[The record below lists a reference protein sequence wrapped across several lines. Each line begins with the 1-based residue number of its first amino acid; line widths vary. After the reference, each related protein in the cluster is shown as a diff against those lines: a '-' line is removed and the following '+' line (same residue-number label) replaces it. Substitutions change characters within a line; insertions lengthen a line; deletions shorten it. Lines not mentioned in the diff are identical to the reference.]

1 MLILFFI
8 LYSWV
13 FSLVSK
19 TSEKETP
26 PLLSPAPFDQDSSL
40 RPYNTLAIGQYKY
53 LQAIQIFISFILL
66 SIRQTGTEED
76 ELDEVIPIF
85 IRLKPIREVLL
96 ITFSPHTRC
105 HIQTGPSLIYV
116 TIWLS

>member
-1 MLILFFI
+1 MFYQDLLYAYLITLFCI
-8 LYSWV
+8 VGYL
-13 FSLVSK
+13 
-19 TSEKETP
+19 TPP

-85 IRLKPIREVLL
+85 IRFKPIREVFL
-96 ITFSPHTRC
+96 ITFSPRTR
-105 HIQTGPSLIYV
+105 HIQTGLSLIYV
-116 TIWLS
+116 TFWLS